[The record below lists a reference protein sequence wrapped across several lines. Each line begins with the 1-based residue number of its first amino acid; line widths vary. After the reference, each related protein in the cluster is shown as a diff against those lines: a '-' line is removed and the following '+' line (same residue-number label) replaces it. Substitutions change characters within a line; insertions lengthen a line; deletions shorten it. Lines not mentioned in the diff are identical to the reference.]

1 MMFWLLNKRF
11 TFKEL
16 ENNQKKYV
24 FTDSFFCHCTST
36 EGTYHRQF
44 EKCVRFPI
52 FRFQTKLLSS
62 FQTKCFKCSHKK
74 IHVTESNWGKY
85 LEPRKEITRF
95 AWSKPLQKSSTSVT
109 FDHSRWFSWT
119 KTIISF
125 FFITTI
131 ITYEVKKCKEKTYL
145 DRKL

>member
-16 ENNQKKYV
+16 ENNEKNMCLRILFSAIAHLLKAPII
-24 FTDSFFCHCTST
+24 FSSK
-36 EGTYHRQF
+36 
-44 EKCVRFPI
+44 KCVRFPI

-85 LEPRKEITRF
+85 LEPRKELTRF

-109 FDHSRWFSWT
+109 FNHSWWFSWT

-125 FFITTI
+125 FF
-131 ITYEVKKCKEKTYL
+131 YYDDCYL
-145 DRKL
+145 WR